1 MQITILVNFKKGT
14 KMKTITE
21 LINVLDEV
29 DDNIAEM
36 NQIPSEKINLV
47 RLKINEIV
55 ELLDDLSNEYGD
67 EYIDEDDYN
76 EDDEIE
82 Y

>member
-1 MQITILVNFKKGT
+1 
-14 KMKTITE
+14 MKTITE

-76 EDDEIE
+76 EDDEI
-82 Y
+82 

>member
-1 MQITILVNFKKGT
+1 
-14 KMKTITE
+14 MKTITE
-21 LINVLDEV
+21 LINILDEV

-47 RLKINEIV
+47 RLMINEIV

-76 EDDEIE
+76 EDDDID

>member
-1 MQITILVNFKKGT
+1 
-14 KMKTITE
+14 MKTITE

-67 EYIDEDDYN
+67 EYIDEDDYIE
-76 EDDEIE
+76 EDELE
-82 Y
+82 YYLKNNFINK

>member
-1 MQITILVNFKKGT
+1 
-14 KMKTITE
+14 MKTITE

>member
-1 MQITILVNFKKGT
+1 
-14 KMKTITE
+14 MKTITE

-76 EDDEIE
+76 EDDEIDF
-82 Y
+82 

>member
-1 MQITILVNFKKGT
+1 
-14 KMKTITE
+14 MKTITE
-21 LINVLDEV
+21 LINILDEV

-76 EDDEIE
+76 EDDDID

>member
-1 MQITILVNFKKGT
+1 
-14 KMKTITE
+14 MKTITE

-76 EDDEIE
+76 EDDELE
-82 Y
+82 YYLKNNFINK

>member
-1 MQITILVNFKKGT
+1 
-14 KMKTITE
+14 MKTITE

-47 RLKINEIV
+47 RLKINELV

-67 EYIDEDDYN
+67 EYIDDNDYN
-76 EDDEIE
+76 EDDDIE

>member
-1 MQITILVNFKKGT
+1 
-14 KMKTITE
+14 MKTITE
-21 LINVLDEV
+21 LINTLDEV
-29 DDNIAEM
+29 DDNIVEM
-36 NQIPSEKINLV
+36 NQIPLEKINLV
-47 RLKINEIV
+47 RLKINEII
-55 ELLDDLSNEYGD
+55 ELLDDYSNEYGD

>member
-1 MQITILVNFKKGT
+1 
-14 KMKTITE
+14 MKTITE
-21 LINVLDEV
+21 LINILDEV

-67 EYIDEDDYN
+67 EYIDENDYN
-76 EDDEIE
+76 EDDDID

>member
-1 MQITILVNFKKGT
+1 
-14 KMKTITE
+14 MKTITE

-67 EYIDEDDYN
+67 EYIDEDD
-76 EDDEIE
+76 EI
-82 Y
+82 